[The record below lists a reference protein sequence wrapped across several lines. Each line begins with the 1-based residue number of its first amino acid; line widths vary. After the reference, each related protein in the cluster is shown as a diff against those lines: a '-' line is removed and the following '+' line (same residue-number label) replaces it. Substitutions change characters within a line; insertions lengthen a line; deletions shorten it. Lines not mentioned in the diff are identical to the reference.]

1 MTLTDCW
8 IKHLTHLSSTL
19 RRQIHSSVPGRMR
32 WKAEAKP
39 VPFAIYSHQV
49 SSGLRGLSLLLPRW
63 HRCVCCYRS
72 PAQHCNGKLL
82 KGFLSL
88 SQSSSIS
95 TAERRKHIKDQFNH
109 QNWHLPGQNLPLLS
123 AFSTRHNWWSAK
135 KKIKNLGF
143 PKKQQLANFI
153 ILYFFCT
160 AWHLNQTKLLITA
173 CERKG
178 IRDFRNW
185 AVASL
190 MELKLYQPCTQRWR
204 KR

>member
-1 MTLTDCW
+1 
-8 IKHLTHLSSTL
+8 
-19 RRQIHSSVPGRMR
+19 MR

-39 VPFAIYSHQV
+39 VPLAIYSHQV

-63 HRCVCCYRS
+63 HQCVCCYRS

-82 KGFLSL
+82 KEFLSL

-95 TAERRKHIKDQFNH
+95 TAKRRNTSRNSLNIKIGTNLAKICLYCLH
-109 QNWHLPGQNLPLLS
+109 SLPTTTGGLQ
-123 AFSTRHNWWSAK
+123 K
-135 KKIKNLGF
+135 KKSRF

-153 ILYFFCT
+153 IPVFFCT

-173 CERKG
+173 CEREG

-185 AVASL
+185 AVSSL
-190 MELKLYQPCTQRWR
+190 MELKLYQSCTQRWR